1 MKDINTPMLICWVLR
16 VIKESLDELV
26 PLPDV
31 DCIADMPALIL
42 VRIPTVND
50 RKIVHHITVS
60 PSQQLRHL
68 HHCKM
73 KNIHVLI
80 A

>member
-1 MKDINTPMLICWVLR
+1 MKDINTPVLIYWVCR

-31 DCIADMPALIL
+31 DCISDMPTLIL
-42 VRIPTVND
+42 VWIPTVDD
-50 RKIVHHITVS
+50 RKTVHHVTVS

-68 HHCKM
+68 QHFK
-73 KNIHVLI
+73 LI
-80 A
+80 VKSL